1 MYKKARQGK
10 IQRQSF
16 QLDQGHK
23 ANLAKLGEARSKA
36 QPPALM
42 LVLQKSLD
50 KGISSQKVGL

>member
-16 QLDQGHK
+16 QLHEGQK
-23 ANLAKLGEARSKA
+23 ANLGKLGETRSKA
-36 QPPALM
+36 QPATLM

-50 KGISSQKVGL
+50 KGLSSQKAAL